1 MPSSSGRNRSR
12 RTKKTIPSFDV
23 GPDALSQSGTGWVYR
38 SETEQPATAAP
49 APSVAAPVTSRA
61 EVRSQSPPSPPSPSA
76 SSPPPRSAAI
86 GWIESGV
93 GLMVLPLTLAIVAMV
108 APVLWILGP
117 RALAAF
123 SSLNEPTKS
132 GAAPL
137 RFARPRKS
145 A

>member
-1 MPSSSGRNRSR
+1 MPSSNGRNRSR

-38 SETEQPATAAP
+38 SDTEQPATAAP
-49 APSVAAPVTSRA
+49 SAAAPVTSRA
-61 EVRSQSPPSPPSPSA
+61 EVRSQSPLSPPPPSA

-93 GLMVLPLTLAIVAMV
+93 GLMVLPLTLAIVAMI

-123 SSLNEPTKS
+123 SSLNEPTTS